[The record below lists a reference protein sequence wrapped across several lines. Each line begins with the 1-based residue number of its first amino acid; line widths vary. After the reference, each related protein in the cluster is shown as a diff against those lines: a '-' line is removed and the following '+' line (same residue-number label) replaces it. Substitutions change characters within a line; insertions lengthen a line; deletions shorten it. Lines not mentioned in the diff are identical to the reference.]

1 VWRQARSALRRQPE
15 SLQQGGHIVQISL
28 LIGATGARG
37 GIGRVDNVVLGAL
50 FTVLLQDGMNIAE
63 VGSYIRRDVR
73 R

>member
-1 VWRQARSALRRQPE
+1 
-15 SLQQGGHIVQISL
+15 L

-50 FTVLLQDGMNIAE
+50 FIVLLQDGMNIAE